1 MQFHLEESIQ
11 SAPLAVERSLV
22 IQRTTKAM
30 ESEEGSKASENAM
43 KATKTTKATQ
53 AEGSQLAQAEGRSP
67 ASARKLHSDDER
79 PPFNFA
85 A

>member
-30 ESEEGSKASENAM
+30 ESEEGSKASEKAM
-43 KATKTTKATQ
+43 KATKATKTTQ